1 MQVLTENG
9 NINWSTLYDQYIDT
23 INDVPQ
29 DLLRQPVDEEEVYDE
44 ESEDEL
50 PFEEDEDED
59 EEQYRYDWMQLA
71 EMGPKAI
78 IHCASDFGSRDMDR
92 NHDWITDAQQNY
104 SNNDIASVDEFI
116 KNASNSG
123 ILDGREVDIDSIDY
137 WKLNE
142 NQKKIFTR
150 IESHYNDILNG
161 KKVKALRI
169 MIMGTAGTG
178 KSYLIKTIR
187 QKLHEMAGTDTD
199 SPVLVIA
206 PTGVAAFNIN
216 GSTIHSTLSI
226 PIRNSKNLE
235 LDSRRLKQLQERL
248 KKVIYLI
255 IDEKSMV
262 RHRILAVIDVRLRQ
276 AFPENSKEPFGGRS
290 IILLG
295 DFGQLPPVLD
305 VPMFSKNTSVDGN
318 SNKGIAAYKHI
329 REVFKLDV
337 ILRQTGNSNEQKE
350 FRDILLRMRDRES
363 SLDDW
368 KILSTRFE
376 ENLNQQERE
385 RFSDAVFLLT
395 TWNDVDKINIEKLRF
410 LKRPV
415 AKIMAVHT
423 GGNEAKKASSDV
435 AKGLEPQLLLAKGA
449 RVMLTANLW
458 TKGRL
463 VNGSIGTVH
472 DILFK
477 NQGPPSLPAAVF
489 VKFDAYEGPTITSTE
504 GDHVVPIVPIKR
516 SWKGKSGM
524 ICSRQQVPLCLA
536 WAITM
541 HKSQGLTLSKAK
553 IDIGSKEFAAGLTF
567 VAASRVRSLSD
578 IYFR

>member
-9 NINWSTLYDQYIDT
+9 NINWSTLYDQHIDT
-23 INDVPQ
+23 INDAPQ
-29 DLLRQPVDEEEVYDE
+29 DLLGQPVDEEEVYDE

-50 PFEEDEDED
+50 PFEKDEDED
-59 EEQYRYDWMQLA
+59 EEQYRYDWMRLA
-71 EMGPKAI
+71 EMEPKAI
-78 IHCASDFGSRDMDR
+78 IHCASDLGSRDIDR

-137 WKLNE
+137 RKLNE

-178 KSYLIKTIR
+178 KSYLIKMIR

-226 PIRNSKNLE
+226 PIRNPKNLE

-262 RHRILAVIDVRLRQ
+262 GRQ
-276 AFPENSKEPFGGRS
+276 M
-290 IILLG
+290 LT
-295 DFGQLPPVLD
+295 
-305 VPMFSKNTSVDGN
+305 NTSVDRN

-329 REVFKLDV
+329 KEVFKLDV

-350 FRDILLRMRDRES
+350 FCDILLRMRNGES

-423 GGNEAKKASSDV
+423 GRNEAKKASSDV

-449 RVMLTANLW
+449 R
-458 TKGRL
+458 
-463 VNGSIGTVH
+463 
-472 DILFK
+472 
-477 NQGPPSLPAAVF
+477 
-489 VKFDAYEGPTITSTE
+489 FDAYEGSTITSTE

-516 SWKGKSGM
+516 SWEGKSGM

-536 WAITM
+536 WAITV

-578 IYFR
+578 IYFRQFTFDRLQRIKNSSRLQERKAEEERLTSRIAR